1 MLLPPE
7 QLKASRALTLLMS
20 SNLTEFPT
28 RDLYLSTSL
37 TSKMKTTT
45 TPNSSDWVSRLLKQR
60 GLHLGPASFL
70 PSFLQ
75 ELPWDPWVDLT
86 FSPSSAEHVTGG
98 LPVHSSSSQKRK
110 ALYASE
116 DYYYT
121 QIHSKRT
128 HCPLTLLSVLTCAE
142 PPLEHTQHFFKNTT
156 FYQPSGNTPRQCSET
171 CLTP

>member
-1 MLLPPE
+1 MPLPPE
-7 QLKASRALTLLMS
+7 QLKASRALTLLVS

-37 TSKMKTTT
+37 MSKMKTTT

-75 ELPWDPWVDLT
+75 ELPWAPWVGLT

-98 LPVHSSSSQKRK
+98 LPEHSSSSQKHET
-110 ALYASE
+110 LYASE
-116 DYYYT
+116 DYYM

-128 HCPLTLLSVLTCAE
+128 HCPLTLLSVLARAE
-142 PPLEHTQHFFKNTT
+142 LPLEHTQHSFKNTT
-156 FYQPSGNTPRQCSET
+156 FYQSSGNTLRQCSET
-171 CLTP
+171 HLTP